1 MEDAASTET
10 AAEITERGPEVPLC
24 TFLVLNA
31 TSPLGSALPHLL
43 GMLSCLSVGKKTK
56 MMRGGSSVVNALAQL
71 LILLSEI
78 HNRQVL
84 VLGKLLFPRP
94 RARKLFKCF
103 YDKWWGKLCGQQGV
117 WLTLS
122 SRSSLP
128 FSWGHKYFKSQEIP
142 PAWQLMRD
150 AGVRISQAAAEMP
163 LNRSW
168 ACPTTLTF
176 YDRLVEITSLCS
188 PHKWEVCLH
197 RQWCS
202 WASKGK
208 ILVDFHLSSSWFH
221 LGRQAYSLMHVPT
234 LSETSAMHTPA
245 LNLLFGFVSFP
256 REFISDFLF
265 AWGFWGMWLR
275 LSSMEHT
282 QAVAPCGNGWAVRIT
297 PDSWRAVLRGQESEG
312 TVDIC
317 QPL

>member
-1 MEDAASTET
+1 M
-10 AAEITERGPEVPLC
+10 G
-24 TFLVLNA
+24 
-31 TSPLGSALPHLL
+31 
-43 GMLSCLSVGKKTK
+43 
-56 MMRGGSSVVNALAQL
+56 ALAQL

-78 HNRQVL
+78 HSLQVL

-103 YDKWWGKLCGQQGV
+103 CDKWCGKLCGQQGV

-122 SRSSLP
+122 SRSLLP
-128 FSWGHKYFKSQEIP
+128 FSRGHKYFKSQDIP

-188 PHKWEVCLH
+188 TRKWEVWLH

-202 WASKGK
+202 WASEGK
-208 ILVDFHLSSSWFH
+208 IFVDFLLSPSWFH
-221 LGRQAYSLMHVPT
+221 WGRQAYSLMHVPT

-245 LNLLFGFVSFP
+245 LNLLFGFVPLP
-256 REFISDFLF
+256 REFISDFLV
-265 AWGFWGMWLR
+265 AWGFWVMWLR
-275 LSSMEHT
+275 LSLTEHT
-282 QAVAPCGNGWAVRIT
+282 QAVAACGNGWGMRIT
-297 PDSWRAVLRGQESEG
+297 PDNWRAVQRAQESEG
-312 TVDIC
+312 PVDIC